1 MRLDSI
7 LAIEPASLAT
17 VKKATIAEANFLE
30 VLDLVELTLLANLNA
45 VANNLYTFSVLS
57 SHDSSVMFIADV

>member
-45 VANNLYTFSVLS
+45 VSNNLNTFSVLS
-57 SHDSSVMFIADV
+57 NHDSSVMFIADV